1 MTERKYLPTV
11 AELIDRLAI
20 VTLKSC
26 KIPENKEKYEEE
38 AHLIMEDLDNLGQ
51 NGQKVR
57 AILMIGIT
65 NNEIWMNESQAREGG
80 SEQDHLLKYTHSING
95 VRNQAKNVISNITG
109 DRVDLKLDCI
119 AANICKERGYNWEVQ
134 WEK

>member
-1 MTERKYLPTV
+1 MKRKYLPTI

-26 KIPENKEKYEEE
+26 KIPKNKKEYEKE
-38 AHLIMEDLDNLGQ
+38 ANLIMDDLNTLGE
-51 NGQKVR
+51 NGQKIR
-57 AILMIGIT
+57 AILMLGIT
-65 NNEIWMNESQAREGG
+65 NNEIWMNESQAREGK
-80 SEQDHLLKYTHSING
+80 SDQDHLLKYTHAVNG

-119 AANICKERGYNWEVQ
+119 AADICKQKGYDWELT
-134 WEK
+134 WKN

>member
-1 MTERKYLPTV
+1 MKRKYLPTI

-26 KIPENKEKYEEE
+26 KIPKNKKEYEKE
-38 AHLIMEDLDNLGQ
+38 ANLIMDDLNTLGE
-51 NGQKVR
+51 NGQKIR
-57 AILMIGIT
+57 AVLMLGIT
-65 NNEIWMNESQAREGG
+65 NNEIWMNESQAREGK
-80 SEQDHLLKYTHSING
+80 SDQDHLLKYTHAVNG

-119 AANICKERGYNWEVQ
+119 AADICKQKGYDWELT
-134 WEK
+134 WKN